1 MWHTHT
7 HTYELLTYTHLFL
20 GVQLDNVLFLKSKW
34 VYVNKSYIYTHIYI
48 YSFFLHI
55 ITLDWAN
62 YGNLDNRV
70 WPILVPSWNEGWQH
84 PNSNADSLHWFIGS
98 FQSFLSHSE
107 TEMAEEKKKFTGG
120 FASNIYIAQ
129 AVNRGLCNWFWVQ
142 DFQPLYMRVLSI
154 TGLWLVGIGVKKGL
168 FLIMYFIIL
177 CQINGNCS
185 CEFEFA
191 LARINYSL
199 KNLLSFLY
207 VSCGKL

>member
-1 MWHTHT
+1 MTHT
-7 HTYELLTYTHLFL
+7 HTWIANVHPLCTLFE
-20 GVQLDNVLFLKSKW
+20 NKW
-34 VYVNKSYIYTHIYI
+34 VYVSKSYIYTHIYI
-48 YSFFLHI
+48 YSIFCLILHI

-70 WPILVPSWNEGWQH
+70 LPILVPSWNEGWQH

-107 TEMAEEKKKFTGG
+107 TEMAEEEKKFTGG

-168 FLIMYFIIL
+168 FLIVYFIIL

-191 LARINYSL
+191 LARIN
-199 KNLLSFLY
+199 
-207 VSCGKL
+207 